1 MLVSFPP
8 RIPDLKSIVAITQTN
23 KHQSNEKCV
32 NEKTRDC
39 KMFLDKKTIA
49 RTTTI
54 TTVTASTATTTT
66 AYGFQHCTTTKQNNN
81 DNNKTEIQLP
91 DLFSMVPIL
100 RRHPP

>member
-1 MLVSFPP
+1 M
-8 RIPDLKSIVAITQTN
+8 KKHAIA
-23 KHQSNEKCV
+23 KCFF
-32 NEKTRDC
+32 C
-39 KMFLDKKTIA
+39 KKTIA

-54 TTVTASTATTTT
+54 PTVTASTATTTTT

-91 DLFSMVPIL
+91 ELFSMVPIL

>member
-1 MLVSFPP
+1 M
-8 RIPDLKSIVAITQTN
+8 K
-23 KHQSNEKCV
+23 KHATAKC
-32 NEKTRDC
+32 
-39 KMFLDKKTIA
+39 FLLQQKTIA

-54 TTVTASTATTTT
+54 TTVTANTATTTTTT
-66 AYGFQHCTTTKQNNN
+66 AYGFQHCTTTKQNSN

>member
-1 MLVSFPP
+1 M
-8 RIPDLKSIVAITQTN
+8 K
-23 KHQSNEKCV
+23 KHATAKC
-32 NEKTRDC
+32 
-39 KMFLDKKTIA
+39 FLQKKTIA

>member
-39 KMFLDKKTIA
+39 KLFFCKILFNDSNFQRVKTSVSRIVYSVE
-49 RTTTI
+49 R
-54 TTVTASTATTTT
+54 
-66 AYGFQHCTTTKQNNN
+66 AYTC
-81 DNNKTEIQLP
+81 
-91 DLFSMVPIL
+91 SVCYRIL
-100 RRHPP
+100 NFFEPV